1 MYRPIRF
8 VPDDT
13 TIPFMRYSRA
23 GFIGAMVAAL
33 MSIGLFLAMG
43 LNYGIDFE
51 GGTLIEIRTEQPAD
65 LSGLRSR
72 LSTLGLGDFELQEFG
87 APTDV
92 LIRLKT
98 ASGGEEMQQQQ
109 IVEVRE
115 ALGDGID
122 YRRIEVVGPKV
133 SGELTR
139 DGVIAVLLSLVAVL
153 IYIWFRFEWQF
164 SVGTII
170 SLLHDVIVTIGV
182 LTILRYEFNLASIAA
197 LLTIVGYSLN
207 DTVVVFDRIRENLR
221 KYKQMSISDLID
233 LSLNQT
239 LPRTLMTSVSTLIAL
254 FALYFFGG
262 EVLRSFTFTMIFGIF
277 IGTFSSIFISA
288 PVLIYFGARI
298 GQTASPHK
306 AEGEAEE
313 SHVSP

>member
-1 MYRPIRF
+1 MFRPIRF
-8 VPDDT
+8 IPDDT
-13 TIPFMRYSRA
+13 KVPFMAFSRI
-23 GFIGAMVAAL
+23 GFVGSMITILVA
-33 MSIGLFLAMG
+33 IGLFLALG
-43 LNYGIDFE
+43 LNYGIDFQ
-51 GGTLIEIRTEQPAD
+51 GGTLIEIRTQQPAD
-65 LSGLRSR
+65 LTQLRNR
-72 LSTLGLGDFELQEFG
+72 LSSLDLGEFELQEFG

-98 ASGGEEMQQQQ
+98 AEGGEEMQQAQ
-109 IVEVRE
+109 IDQVRQ
-115 ALGDGID
+115 ALGEGID

-139 DGVIAVLLSLVAVL
+139 DGVIAVVLSMIAVL

-164 SVGTII
+164 SIGTIA
-170 SLLHDVIVTIGV
+170 SLLHDVFITIGV

-254 FALYFFGG
+254 FALYVFGG

-277 IGTFSSIFISA
+277 IGTYSSIFIA
-288 PVLIYFGARI
+288 GPVLIFFGARI
-298 GQTASPHK
+298 GQPQAQAKADASQTVP
-306 AEGEAEE
+306 
-313 SHVSP
+313 

>member
-8 VPDDT
+8 IPDDT
-13 TIPFMRYSRA
+13 KLRFMSFSRA
-23 GFIGAMVAAL
+23 GFIGSIITCLAA
-33 MSIGLFLAMG
+33 IALFVSLG
-43 LNYGIDFE
+43 LNYGIDFQ

-65 LSGLRSR
+65 LAALRGRLSGLD
-72 LSTLGLGDFELQEFG
+72 LGEFELQEFG

-92 LIRLKT
+92 LIRLR
-98 ASGGEEMQQQQ
+98 SVEGGEEMQQAQ
-109 IVEVRE
+109 IAEVQA

-122 YRRIEVVGPKV
+122 YRRVEVVGPKV

-139 DGVIAVLLSLVAVL
+139 DGVIAVVLSLIAVL

-164 SVGTII
+164 SVGAIA
-170 SLLHDVIVTIGV
+170 SLVHDVIITIGV
-182 LTILRYEFNLASIAA
+182 LTILRYEFNLTSIAA

-221 KYKQMSISDLID
+221 KYKQMSLSDQID

-239 LPRTLMTSVSTLIAL
+239 LPRTLLTSVSTLIAL
-254 FALYFFGG
+254 FSLYLLGG

-277 IGTFSSIFISA
+277 IGTYSSIFIAA
-288 PVLIYFGARI
+288 PILTLLGARI
-298 GQTASPHK
+298 GQAPGK
-306 AEGEAEE
+306 VAGETGERPAT
-313 SHVSP
+313 P

>member
-13 TIPFMRYSRA
+13 KIPFMSYTRA
-23 GFIGAMVAAL
+23 GYIGSFIASLVA
-33 MSIGLFLAMG
+33 IGLFLALG
-43 LNYGIDFE
+43 LNYGIDFQ
-51 GGTLIEIRTEQPAD
+51 GGTLIEIRTQQPANLTD
-65 LSGLRSR
+65 LRSR
-72 LSTLGLGDFELQEFG
+72 LSSLDLGEFELQEFG

-92 LIRLKT
+92 LIRLRT
-98 ASGGEEMQQQQ
+98 ADGGEEAQQAQ
-109 IVEVRE
+109 IAQVRE
-115 ALGDGID
+115 ALGEDID
-122 YRRIEVVGPKV
+122 YRRVEVVGPKV

-139 DGVIAVLLSLVAVL
+139 DGIIAVILSLVAVL

-164 SVGTII
+164 SIGTIA
-170 SLLHDVIVTIGV
+170 SLLHDVLITIGV

-221 KYKQMSISDLID
+221 KYKQMPLSDLID

-239 LPRTLMTSVSTLIAL
+239 LPRTLMTSVSTLLAL
-254 FALYFFGG
+254 FSLYVFGG

-277 IGTFSSIFISA
+277 IGTYSSIFIA
-288 PVLIYFGARI
+288 GPVLIYFGARI
-298 GQTASPHK
+298 GQAPSQAKVEAGQTAP
-306 AEGEAEE
+306 
-313 SHVSP
+313 

>member
-1 MYRPIRF
+1 
-8 VPDDT
+8 
-13 TIPFMRYSRA
+13 
-23 GFIGAMVAAL
+23 
-33 MSIGLFLAMG
+33 
-43 LNYGIDFE
+43 
-51 GGTLIEIRTEQPAD
+51 
-65 LSGLRSR
+65 LRSR
-72 LSTLGLGDFELQEFG
+72 LSGLGLGDFELQEFG

-170 SLLHDVIVTIGV
+170 SLVHDVIVTIGV
-182 LTILRYEFNLASIAA
+182 LTVLRYEFNLASIAA

-221 KYKQMSISDLID
+221 KYKQMPLSDLID

-254 FALYFFGG
+254 FALYIFGG

-313 SHVSP
+313 SHASP

>member
-13 TIPFMRYSRA
+13 KIPFMRYSRA
-23 GFIGAMVAAL
+23 GFIGAMVAVLASIAL
-33 MSIGLFLAMG
+33 FVAIG

-51 GGTLIEIRTEQPAD
+51 GGTLVEIRTEQPAD
-65 LSGLRSR
+65 LNELRSR
-72 LSTLGLGDFELQEFG
+72 LSGLGLGDFELQEFG
-87 APTDV
+87 QPTDV
-92 LIRLKT
+92 LIRIKT
-98 ASGGEEMQQQQ
+98 AAGGEEVQQQQ
-109 IVEVRE
+109 IAEVRQ
-115 ALGDGID
+115 ALGEDID

-139 DGVIAVLLSLVAVL
+139 DGIIAVLLALAAVL

-170 SLLHDVIVTIGV
+170 SLVHDVVVTIGV

-221 KYKQMSISDLID
+221 KYKQMPLSDLID

-254 FALYFFGG
+254 FSLYFFGG

-288 PVLIYFGARI
+288 
-298 GQTASPHK
+298 
-306 AEGEAEE
+306 
-313 SHVSP
+313 